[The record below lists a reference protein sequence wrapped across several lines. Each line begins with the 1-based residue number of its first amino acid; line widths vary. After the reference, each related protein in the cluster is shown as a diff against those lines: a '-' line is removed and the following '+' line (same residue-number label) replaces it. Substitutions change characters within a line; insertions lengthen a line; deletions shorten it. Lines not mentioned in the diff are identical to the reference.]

1 MARATSTSNA
11 RSAAGSNA
19 TSAARSAAPSARGR
33 PGISDVGSDLLVPS
47 PARPG
52 LNLAVVSGQC
62 SAGVE
67 IRILESGRRVGSL
80 SIRTPADASPR
91 GRRSGSTAATS
102 VPVTVWDPPA
112 WLEAVAPGDALVV
125 VGTIRRRFF
134 ATRTGARGAKSEVE
148 AVSIARATKGQLA
161 SAWQRASAAL
171 ETIV

>member
-1 MARATSTSNA
+1 
-11 RSAAGSNA
+11 
-19 TSAARSAAPSARGR
+19 
-33 PGISDVGSDLLVPS
+33 
-47 PARPG
+47 
-52 LNLAVVSGQC
+52 LNLAVVSGHC

-67 IRILESGRRVGSL
+67 IRVLESGRRVGSL

-134 ATRTGARGAKSEVE
+134 ATRTGTRGAKSEVE
-148 AVSIARATKGQLA
+148 AVSIARATKGHLA

-171 ETIV
+171 EAIV

>member
-1 MARATSTSNA
+1 MARATS
-11 RSAAGSNA
+11 RSAVRSTVPSTGGHAGVA
-19 TSAARSAAPSARGR
+19 DG
-33 PGISDVGSDLLVPS
+33 GSDSLDPS

-67 IRILESGRRVGSL
+67 IRVLESGRRVGSL

-134 ATRTGARGAKSEVE
+134 ATRTGIRGAKSEVE

-171 ETIV
+171 EAIV